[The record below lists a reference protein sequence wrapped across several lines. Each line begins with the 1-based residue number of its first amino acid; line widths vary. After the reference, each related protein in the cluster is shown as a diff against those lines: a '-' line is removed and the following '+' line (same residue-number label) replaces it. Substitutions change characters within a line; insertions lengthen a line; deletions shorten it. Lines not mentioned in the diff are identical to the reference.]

1 LGRGES
7 LPGPDYPD
15 FPGWM
20 WGKIIQD
27 TISSG
32 KGENIF
38 MQDSE
43 RESLKEKVLVINDLI
58 AYQTG
63 TVASRMIVF
72 KKAGTLTSFS
82 FDEGE
87 GLSEHTAPY
96 DAILVVTE
104 GEAEVQIA
112 GAPFTVHTGEL
123 IILPA
128 NKPHAVL
135 AKKRFK
141 MMLTMIR
148 EWRATFYVLDL
159 FLLITSSPAKN
170 RSQNGFEDDTHKK
183 NPADP
188 AGIILYLKSKVR
200 TGL

>member
-1 LGRGES
+1 
-7 LPGPDYPD
+7 
-15 FPGWM
+15 
-20 WGKIIQD
+20 
-27 TISSG
+27 
-32 KGENIF
+32 

-43 RESLKEKVLVINDLI
+43 REELKEKVLVINDLI
-58 AYQTG
+58 KYQMG

-72 KKAGTLTSFS
+72 KKAGTITCFS

-96 DAILVVTE
+96 DAILEVTD

-112 GAPFTVHTGEL
+112 GAPFIVHTGEL

-128 NKPHAVL
+128 NKPHAVF

-148 EWRATFYVLDL
+148 E
-159 FLLITSSPAKN
+159 
-170 RSQNGFEDDTHKK
+170 
-183 NPADP
+183 
-188 AGIILYLKSKVR
+188 
-200 TGL
+200 